1 LKGQLTGIRSSPLDN
16 LPKNHKSR
24 LIFLGILSIIFTGVV
39 LYSNIL
45 HAPFVFDDYSSIL
58 DNETI
63 KSLKASFRD
72 ILNNRYITEI
82 SFALNYAIGGL
93 KPFGYHII
101 NNFIHIINALLIYY
115 LVILTCKT
123 PQTANS
129 NLPAQFIAFSSAFV
143 FVSHPIQ
150 IQAVTYVV
158 QRSTSMA
165 TMFYLLSLIMYIKF
179 RMQDTGYR
187 IQDGKSNNHAS
198 CIMHHASAPI
208 TYRFISFFYYS
219 VSVICAILAMKTKEI
234 AFTLPIIIVIYEF
247 SFFNKPLNYKFRITN
262 LKRFLY
268 LIPIML
274 TILII
279 PLSMLNMKLPAETI
293 IQNIDVLSR
302 ETTDITRTEYLFTQ
316 LRVIMTY
323 LRLLVFPVN
332 QNFDY
337 RYPVY
342 HSFLNIHVLLSC
354 VFILTMIGIAI
365 YLFYRSR
372 IPIRGTQSPDS
383 RFLFPNFRLISFGIL
398 WFFLTLSVE
407 SSIFPIKDVIVEHRL
422 YLPSIGFFIGC
433 ISFID
438 CMINQYRLKNILI
451 IIIVTCLSVS
461 TYARNTLWKDP
472 QKLWEDVINKSPS
485 NVRAYNEIGAI
496 FRDEGRYAEAN
507 ELFKKALK
515 INRNYAMTYYN
526 LGYIQYK
533 LKNYED
539 ALVFFQEALRFKL
552 TNQLRMDIFNSIGTT
567 YSEMGND
574 RKALN
579 AFKEAINIL
588 PTSIIPYN
596 NLGKQYIKMGK
607 FDLAIETL
615 ENGLKIRNEPHL
627 RYNLSVAYAKKMGK
641 NRNPK
646 KIEK

>member
-1 LKGQLTGIRSSPLDN
+1 MKGQLTGIRSSPLNN
-16 LPKNHKSR
+16 LAKDHKSR
-24 LIFLGILSIIFTGVV
+24 LIFLGILAMIFTGLV

-45 HAPFVFDDYSSIL
+45 QAPFVFDDYSSII

-93 KPFGYHII
+93 KPFGYHLI

-123 PQTANS
+123 PQMANS

-150 IQAVTYVV
+150 TQAVTYVV

-187 IQDGKSNNHAS
+187 LQARKSNNQAS
-198 CIMHHASAPI
+198 GLMPHAPI

-234 AFTLPIIIVIYEF
+234 AFTLPSIIVIYEF
-247 SFFNKPLNYKFRITN
+247 SFFNKPLNYELRITN

-279 PLSMLNMKLPAETI
+279 PLCMLNMKLPAETT
-293 IQNIDVLSR
+293 IQNLDALSR

-332 QNFDY
+332 QNFDS

-342 HSFLNIHVLLSC
+342 HSFFNIHVLLSFL
-354 VFILTMIGIAI
+354 FILTMLGIAI

-372 IPIRGTQSPDS
+372 IPICGTQSPDS

-407 SSIFPIKDVIVEHRL
+407 SSIFPIKDVLVEHRL

-438 CMINQYRLKNILI
+438 CMINQPRLKNILI

-567 YSEMGND
+567 YSEMGNAS
-574 RKALN
+574 KALN

-588 PTSIIPYN
+588 PASIIPYN

-627 RYNLSVAYAKKMGK
+627 RYNLSVAHAKKMEKG
-641 NRNPK
+641 RNS
-646 KIEK
+646 EK

>member
-1 LKGQLTGIRSSPLDN
+1 MS
-16 LPKNHKSR
+16 KNNKTAFS
-24 LIFLGILSIIFTGVV
+24 IFLGILSIVLLGAV

-45 HAPFVFDDYSSIL
+45 HAPFIFDDYSSIV

-63 KSLKASFRD
+63 KDIKASFKD

-93 KPFGYHII
+93 KPFGYHFI
-101 NNFIHIINALLIYY
+101 NNLIHIVNALFVYY

-123 PQTANS
+123 PQMANS

-143 FVSHPIQ
+143 FVAHPIQ
-150 IQAVTYVV
+150 TQAVTYVA

-165 TMFYLLSLIMYIKF
+165 TMFYLISLVMYIKW
-179 RMQDTGYR
+179 RLMISQKPEIR
-187 IQDGKSNNHAS
+187 SQRSKLHA
-198 CIMHHASAPI
+198 IRYTLYAASL
-208 TYRFISFFYYS
+208 IS
-219 VSVICAILAMKTKEI
+219 AILAMKTKEI
-234 AFTLPIIIVIYEF
+234 AFTLPILVTLYEF
-247 SFFNKPLNYKFRITN
+247 FFFNNSPNSADRNQNWKK
-262 LKRFLY
+262 FLY
-268 LIPIML
+268 LFPIIL

-293 IQNIDVLSR
+293 IQNIDDLSR

-323 LRLLVFPVN
+323 LRLLIFPVN
-332 QNFDY
+332 QNLDY

-342 HSFLNIHVLLSC
+342 HSFFNIHVLLSFL
-354 VFILTMIGIAI
+354 FILSMIGIAI
-365 YLFYRSR
+365 YLFSRSR
-372 IPIRGTQSPDS
+372 ISIRGAQSPDS

-422 YLPSIGFFIGC
+422 YLPLIGFFIGC

-438 CMINQYRLKNILI
+438 CMINQHRLKNILI

-472 QKLWEDVINKSPS
+472 QKLWEDVIDKSPN

-496 FRDEGRYAEAN
+496 FRDEGKYAQAMEQF
-507 ELFKKALK
+507 EKALK
-515 INRNYAMTYYN
+515 INKNYAFTYYN
-526 LGYIQYK
+526 IGYIQYK
-533 LKNYED
+533 LGTYEN
-539 ALVFFQEALRFKL
+539 ALAYFRKALRFKL
-552 TNQLRMDIFNSIGTT
+552 TAQLHMDVYNSIGIT

-574 RKALN
+574 TDAVH
-579 AFKEAINIL
+579 AFKKAIEIL
-588 PTSIIPYN
+588 PGSIIPYN
-596 NLGKQYIKMGK
+596 NLGRQYIKMGK
-607 FDLAIETL
+607 FDQAIEIF
-615 ENGLKIRNEPHL
+615 EKGLRIREESHL
-627 RYNLSVAYAKKMGK
+627 RSNLSIACDKKKERDK
-641 NRNPK
+641 NLK
-646 KIEK
+646 KID